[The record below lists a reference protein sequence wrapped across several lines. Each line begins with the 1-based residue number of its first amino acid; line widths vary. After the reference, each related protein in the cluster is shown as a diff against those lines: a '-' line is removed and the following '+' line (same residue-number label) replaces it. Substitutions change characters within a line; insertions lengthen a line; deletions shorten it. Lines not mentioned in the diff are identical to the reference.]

1 MAEEMTLEQ
10 QQALALASARLRAQ
24 QQQQQQQPQ
33 PSEVPG
39 PRRSWADVPSEAL
52 ANLPSSA
59 AKFAGGLYE
68 AVTSP
73 VQTVKNVAQLAG
85 GAAIATL
92 PESAQQW
99 LISNANDPAKVK
111 QSIAM
116 ARAVGGEYAKRY
128 GTEEGFKEALATDP
142 VGVASDFSTLL
153 SGSSLALKGYGRAAS
168 PILGKIVGVP
178 PSAVAD
184 SVVFFNR
191 LAAPL
196 ETAAA
201 YTNPAAPLTKAAEY
215 GLGIAAR
222 GAGGAVDLMQGQR
235 ANVRAGTVIRNA
247 LTEEGRAPQNMLAAQ
262 QALQNAPAG
271 ATVRQALADVNAP
284 QIQYLGELIE
294 GTTAP
299 GRASAVREAQK
310 VSRSARLGAVT
321 PDLQTAEAMRATAAG
336 PLYAAATQP
345 TTAVTTAPLV
355 QNIDAIMAANPG
367 NAKLV
372 SALNQVKSGL
382 EASTTAEQ
390 VSSVLDNLKDLIAT
404 KDNKFITKNLLSVKG
419 DIEKALPGY
428 QRAQQVFAATSGPV
442 NQAKV
447 LGAMQ
452 DVLQAP
458 LGVGERAGPF
468 MTAMGR
474 GEQALLKKATGAPRY
489 TELSQVLTPGQMK
502 VVGEVESE
510 LLRDAK
516 VAAQTAEGAKAM
528 QLIMEANKSKFRLPD
543 FMSTKV
549 TLANQFLKLME
560 GKLNADTMAALE
572 KGFQSGTSFAD
583 LMKKVPA
590 SERIEV
596 LRALGQAKGQLSPA
610 KANLWAQSQNALA
623 PTSENQNALA
633 K

>member
-1 MAEEMTLEQ
+1 MAEMTLEQ
-10 QQALALASARLRAQ
+10 QRALALANARLRAQ
-24 QQQQQQQPQ
+24 QQ

-39 PRRSWADVPSEAL
+39 PRRAWSDVPGEAL
-52 ANLPSSA
+52 ANLPASA
-59 AKFAGGLYE
+59 ERFAGGLYE

-85 GAAIATL
+85 GAVYSML
-92 PESAQQW
+92 PQAAQDW
-99 LISNANDPAKVK
+99 LISTANDPTKVR

-116 ARAVGGEYAKRY
+116 AKAVGGEYARRY

-153 SGSSLALKGYGRAAS
+153 SGGALATAKTA
-168 PILGKIVGVP
+168 P
-178 PSAVAD
+178 AVSKA
-184 SVVFFNR
+184 
-191 LAAPL
+191 LT
-196 ETAAA
+196 TAAT
-201 YTNPAAPLTKAAEY
+201 YTNPAAPFTKAAEY
-215 GLGIAAR
+215 GLGIAAK
-222 GAGGAVDLMQGQR
+222 GAGGAIDLMQGQR
-235 ANVRAGTVIRNA
+235 ANVRAGSIIRNA
-247 LTEEGRAPQNMLAAQ
+247 LTEEGRTPQNVLAAQ

-271 ATVRQALADVNAP
+271 ATVRQALADVYAP
-284 QIQYLGELIE
+284 QIQYLGELVE

-299 GRASAVREAQK
+299 GRAGAVREAQK
-310 VSRSARLGAVT
+310 VSRSTRLGAVT

-367 NAKLV
+367 NTKLV

-474 GEQALLKKATGAPRY
+474 GEQALLKKATGEPRY
-489 TELSQVLTPGQMK
+489 TELSQVLTPSQMK
-502 VVGEVESE
+502 VVGEVQSE

-516 VAAQTAEGAKAM
+516 VASQTAEGAKAM
-528 QLIMEANKSKFRLPD
+528 QLILEANKSKFQLPD
-543 FMSTKV
+543 FMSVKV
-549 TLANQFLKLME
+549 TLTNQMLKLME
-560 GKLNADTMAALE
+560 GKLNKDTMAALE

-590 SERIEV
+590 SERIDV
-596 LRALGQAKGQLSPA
+596 LRALGQAKGQLSPT
-610 KANLWAQSQNALA
+610 KANLWSQSQNALA
-623 PTSENQNALA
+623 GESENQNALTR
-633 K
+633 

>member
-10 QQALALASARLRAQ
+10 QQALVLASARLRAQ
-24 QQQQQQQPQ
+24 QQQPQ
-33 PSEVPG
+33 LSGVPG

-52 ANLPSSA
+52 SNLPSSA

-85 GAAIATL
+85 GAAIAAL

-116 ARAVGGEYAKRY
+116 AKAVGGEYAKRY

-153 SGSSLALKGYGRAAS
+153 SGGALATAKTA
-168 PILGKIVGVP
+168 P
-178 PSAVAD
+178 AVSKA
-184 SVVFFNR
+184 
-191 LAAPL
+191 LT
-196 ETAAA
+196 TAAT
-201 YTNPAAPLTKAAEY
+201 YTNPAAPFTKAAEY
-215 GLGIAAR
+215 GLGVAAR
-222 GAGGAVDLMQGQR
+222 GGGGAIDLMQGQR

-247 LTEEGRAPQNMLAAQ
+247 LTEEGRTPQNMLAAQ

-284 QIQYLGELIE
+284 QIQYLGEMIE

-299 GRASAVREAQK
+299 GRASGIREAQK
-310 VSRSARLGAVT
+310 VSRSTRLGAVT

-345 TTAVTTAPLV
+345 TITVTTAPLV

-367 NAKLV
+367 NTKLV

-404 KDNKFITKNLLSVKG
+404 KDNKLITKNLLSVKS

-452 DVLQAP
+452 DVLQAE
-458 LGVGERAGPF
+458 LGVGERARPF
-468 MTAMGR
+468 MTALGR
-474 GEQALLKKATGAPRY
+474 GEQALLKKATGEPRY

-502 VVGEVESE
+502 VVGEVQSE

-528 QLIMEANKSKFRLPD
+528 QLIMDANKSKFRLPD

-549 TLANQFLKLME
+549 TLANQFLKIME

-596 LRALGQAKGQLSPA
+596 LRALGQAQGQLSPA
-610 KANLWAQSQNALA
+610 KANLWAQSQNMLA
-623 PTSENQNALA
+623 PTQTENVNALSR
-633 K
+633 

>member
-1 MAEEMTLEQ
+1 MAKEMTLEQ
-10 QQALALASARLRAQ
+10 QQALALASARLRM
-24 QQQQQQQPQ
+24 QQQQPQQQ

-39 PRRSWADVPSEAL
+39 PRRSWSDVPGEAL
-52 ANLPSSA
+52 MNLPSSA
-59 AKFAGGLYE
+59 MKFAGGLYE

-73 VQTVKNVAQLAG
+73 VQTAKGLLDIGAGALQNITPQVVKDFVNRFETNPEAAQRAVGVA
-85 GAAIATL
+85 
-92 PESAQQW
+92 
-99 LISNANDPAKVK
+99 N
-111 QSIAM
+111 
-116 ARAVGGEYAKRY
+116 AVGGEYAKRY
-128 GTEEGFKEALATDP
+128 GSIEGFKEALATDP

-153 SGSSLALKGYGRAAS
+153 SGGAMATAKAAPAAS
-168 PILGKIVGVP
+168 KALT
-178 PSAVAD
+178 
-184 SVVFFNR
+184 
-191 LAAPL
+191 
-196 ETAAA
+196 TAAT

-215 GLGIAAR
+215 GLGLTAR
-222 GAGGAVDLMQGQR
+222 GVGGAIDLAQGQR
-235 ANVRAGTVIRNA
+235 ANVRAGSIIRNA
-247 LTEEGRAPQNMLAAQ
+247 LTEEGRTPQNVLAAQ
-262 QALQNAPAG
+262 QALQNAPAS
-271 ATVRQALADVNAP
+271 ATVRQALADAYAP
-284 QIQYLGELIE
+284 QIQYLGELVE

-299 GRASAVREAQK
+299 GRAGAVREAQK
-310 VSRSARLGAVT
+310 ASRSSRMGAIT

-367 NAKLV
+367 NTKLV

-474 GEQALLKKATGAPRY
+474 GEQALLKKATGEPRY

-502 VVGEVESE
+502 VVGEVQSE

-516 VAAQTAEGAKAM
+516 VASQTAEGAKAM
-528 QLIMEANKSKFRLPD
+528 QLILEANKSKFQLPD
-543 FMSTKV
+543 FMSVKV
-549 TLANQFLKLME
+549 TLTNQMLKLME
-560 GKLNADTMAALE
+560 GKLNKDTMAALE

-590 SERIEV
+590 SERIDV
-596 LRALGQAKGQLSPA
+596 LRALGQAKGQLSPT
-610 KANLWAQSQNALA
+610 KANLWVQSQNALA
-623 PTSENQNALA
+623 GEVENQNALSR
-633 K
+633 

>member
-1 MAEEMTLEQ
+1 MAANPFDRFDAPKANLFDRFD
-10 QQALALASARLRAQ
+10 AAASVAVAQ
-24 QQQQQQQPQ
+24 PE
-33 PSEVPG
+33 SGVPG
-39 PRRSWADVPSEAL
+39 PRRSWSDVPGEAL
-52 ANLPSSA
+52 MNLPSSA
-59 AKFAGGLYE
+59 MKFAGGLYE

-73 VQTVKNVAQLAG
+73 VQTAKGLLDIGAGALQNITPQVVKDFVNRFETNPEAAQRAVGVA
-85 GAAIATL
+85 
-92 PESAQQW
+92 
-99 LISNANDPAKVK
+99 N
-111 QSIAM
+111 
-116 ARAVGGEYAKRY
+116 AVGGEYAKRY
-128 GTEEGFKEALATDP
+128 GSVEGFKEALATDP

-153 SGSSLALKGYGRAAS
+153 SGGALATAK
-168 PILGKIVGVP
+168 
-178 PSAVAD
+178 
-184 SVVFFNR
+184 
-191 LAAPL
+191 AAPAVSKAL
-196 ETAAA
+196 TTAAT
-201 YTNPAAPLTKAAEY
+201 YTNPAALVTKPVEM
-215 GLGIAAR
+215 GLGLAAR
-222 GAGGAVDLMQGQR
+222 GAGGVVDLMQGQR
-235 ANVRAGTVIRNA
+235 ANVRAGSIIRNA
-247 LTEEGRAPQNMLAAQ
+247 LTEEGRTPQNVLAAQ

-271 ATVRQALADVNAP
+271 ATVRQALADVYAP
-284 QIQYLGELIE
+284 QIQYLGELVE

-299 GRASAVREAQK
+299 GRAGAVRGAQEA
-310 VSRSARLGAVT
+310 SRSSRMGAIT

-367 NAKLV
+367 NTKLV

-474 GEQALLKKATGAPRY
+474 GEQALLKKATGEPRY

-502 VVGEVESE
+502 VVGEVQSE

-516 VAAQTAEGAKAM
+516 VASQTAEGAKAM
-528 QLIMEANKSKFRLPD
+528 QLILEANKSKFQLPD
-543 FMSTKV
+543 FMSVKV
-549 TLANQFLKLME
+549 TLTNQMLKLME
-560 GKLNADTMAALE
+560 GKLNKDTMAALE

-590 SERIEV
+590 SERIDV
-596 LRALGQAKGQLSPA
+596 LRALGQAKGQLSPT
-610 KANLWAQSQNALA
+610 KANLWSQSQNALA
-623 PTSENQNALA
+623 PESENQNALTR
-633 K
+633 